1 MELAGISLREADGQV
16 FLHAQPAADR
26 APVDSI
32 SLLAWLVEQGCGDCL
47 IHSEAMDQAALDC
60 NAQQQAFV
68 MLVAQRSDAA
78 IQVQIAPDD
87 MRAVLS
93 ISKARGGKAAT
104 PEDVMQALASAGVT
118 MGIDQTAVASACRQL
133 ACSGVVVAS
142 GVLPKDGQN
151 ATFEELIP
159 ELGDR
164 APKVDENGLI
174 DYREHGSI
182 MVVHAGEPLM
192 RRQPATPGV
201 DGYTVLG
208 KVLAAH
214 PGQDQP
220 FTAQLA
226 GAEVAQDNPNLLQ
239 ASLTGQPVR
248 VQFGVMVE
256 PILRVPEVNMA
267 TGNIHYDGTVR
278 VDGDVSHGMQVQ
290 TSGDIVVGGMV
301 EGGEL
306 EAGGNI
312 TVTGGVVAH
321 AKLRAKGSVTVRFA
335 EAVQIYA
342 GTLIVIHDMA
352 LECELQSLNQV
363 IVGDA
368 SPQRGRLIG
377 GVTTAMMSIKVPV
390 LGSPTSGVTRLVL
403 GCNPELDAKRRAL
416 QERIDKEDAAHT
428 SLHKL
433 VLHLTTVG
441 DPKGLLERAKTS
453 REHAASV
460 YAQSLLERD
469 ELDRQIALGRTATVE
484 VGVGVAGA
492 VDMTFGRLAAPL
504 RSDFRAGVFRVDA
517 EGQIVYTD
525 SSGYAVP
532 VP

>member
-16 FLHAQPAADR
+16 FLHVEPAGNR
-26 APVDSI
+26 APVDGLM
-32 SLLAWLVEQGCGDCL
+32 LLAWLVEQGCGDCL
-47 IHSEAMDQAALDC
+47 LHSEAIDQAAFDC
-60 NAQQQAFV
+60 NIQQKAFV
-68 MLVAQRSDAA
+68 MLVAQRCDAT

-87 MRAVLS
+87 MSASLT
-93 ISKARGGKAAT
+93 ITKAKGGKPATAEAAL
-104 PEDVMQALASAGVT
+104 QALASAGVT
-118 MGIDQTAVASACRQL
+118 SGIDQVAVANACQQPG
-133 ACSGVVVAS
+133 CNGVVVAT
-142 GVLPKDGQN
+142 GLLPVDGHD
-151 ATFEELIP
+151 AVFEELIP
-159 ELGDR
+159 VLGDR

-182 MVVHAGEPLM
+182 QVVHAGEPLM

-201 DGYTVLG
+201 DGYTVRG
-208 KVLAAH
+208 KVLTAR
-214 PGQDQP
+214 PGRDQP
-220 FTAQLA
+220 FAAQLA

-248 VQFGVMVE
+248 VQCGVMVE
-256 PILRVPEVNMA
+256 PILRIPEVNMA
-267 TGNIHYDGTVR
+267 TGNIHYDGTVQIG
-278 VDGDVSHGMQVQ
+278 GDVSHGMKVQ
-290 TSGDIVVGGMV
+290 ASGDIVVGGMV
-301 EGGEL
+301 DGGEL

-312 TVTGGVVAH
+312 AVTGGVVAH
-321 AKLRAKGSVTVRFA
+321 AKLRAAGSVTARFA

-363 IVGDA
+363 VVGDA

-390 LGSPTSGVTRLVL
+390 LGSATSGVTRLVL
-403 GCNPELDAKRRAL
+403 GSNPELDAKHRAL

-433 VLHLTTVG
+433 VVHLTTVG

-469 ELDRQIALGRTATVE
+469 ELERQIALGRTATVE
-484 VGVGVAGA
+484 VGVSVAGA
-492 VDMTFGRLAAPL
+492 VDMSFGRLAAPL
-504 RSDFRAGVFRVDA
+504 RRDYRAGVFRVDA
-517 EGQIVYTD
+517 EGQIVYID

-532 VP
+532 VS